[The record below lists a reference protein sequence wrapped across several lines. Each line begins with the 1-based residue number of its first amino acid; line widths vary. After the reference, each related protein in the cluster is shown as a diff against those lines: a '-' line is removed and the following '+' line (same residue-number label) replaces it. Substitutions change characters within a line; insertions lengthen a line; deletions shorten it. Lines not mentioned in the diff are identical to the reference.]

1 MTAKT
6 RIILKRFFIISNVLL
21 SCCLLLLYALPYV
34 NQSIFWFI
42 NLFAITLPFLLLAQ
56 LCFLVLWLFFK
67 SKWGWAPVITLLLS
81 WNFITALYA
90 FKMKEPVKTGIVSDH
105 SLRITT
111 WNVHLFNIPFYK
123 TSLDSSM
130 LKKIKELNPDILT
143 LQEIM
148 YAKDIRHPFSLD
160 SIMQALGFKYHAAG
174 FEEEQ
179 YRPEKSDFTHCGV
192 IFSKHPIIAV
202 KTVNATDANN
212 SDFLYAD
219 IKVKNDTIRVFN
231 FHLQSL
237 LFTQQDYN
245 ALSDVRKGKVENVL
259 PGGKAILKKM
269 KIAYAMRAQQVNNIL
284 PGIENSPYPVVV
296 CGDFNDVPA
305 SYTYQKLSHNLLDA
319 QREAGKGIGRSFKF
333 ISPTLRI
340 DYILS
345 DERISPVNAFIDRN
359 PASDHFPFTADF
371 QLK

>member
-6 RIILKRFFIISNVLL
+6 RIILKRFFIFSNILL
-21 SCCLLLLYALPYV
+21 SCCLLLLHALPYV
-34 NQSIFWFI
+34 NQSDFWFV

-56 LCFLVLWLFFK
+56 LCFLVVWLFFK
-67 SKWGWAPVITLLLS
+67 SKWWCLPVITMLLS
-81 WNFITALYA
+81 WKFITAFYA
-90 FKMKEPVKTGIVSDH
+90 FKVKEPEKTKIVSSH

-111 WNVHLFNIPFYK
+111 WNVRLFNYQQNYTFFDTP
-123 TSLDSSM
+123 M
-130 LKKIKELNPDILT
+130 LNKITELNADIIS
-143 LQEIM
+143 LQEMM
-148 YAKDIRHPFSLD
+148 YAKDKNDQLSLD
-160 SIMQALGFKYHAAG
+160 SMCRKLGFQYSAAG
-174 FEEEQ
+174 FEDESFKP
-179 YRPEKSDFTHCGV
+179 YKSRFTYCGV

-202 KTVNATDANN
+202 KTIKATDANN

-219 IKVKNDTIRVFN
+219 IQVNNDTIRVFN

-237 LFTQQDYN
+237 LFTREDYN
-245 ALSDVRKGKVENVL
+245 ALSQVRKGKVENAL

-269 KIAYAMRAQQVNNIL
+269 KIAHAMRAQQVNSIL
-284 PGIENSPYPVVV
+284 PEIETRPYPVIV

-345 DERISPVNAFIDRN
+345 DKRMKPVNAFIDHIH
-359 PASDHFPFTADF
+359 ASDHFPFTADF